1 MVELMISGELL
12 RWEGDMWILELI
24 GCVCRK
30 RIVSKVL
37 NKCEIWLCKCIKEWW
52 RLINMLEGHSM
63 LELILVRLMTEVIGK
78 SSCWLFDMVK
88 DWFDDN
94 LRNDNWN
101 EVGLVINI
109 GYGWLRIKVI
119 DD

>member
-1 MVELMISGELL
+1 M
-12 RWEGDMWILELI
+12 
-24 GCVCRK
+24 
-30 RIVSKVL
+30 
-37 NKCEIWLCKCIKEWW
+37 
-52 RLINMLEGHSM
+52 EGHSM

-78 SSCWLFDMVK
+78 SSCWLFDMVNN
-88 DWFDDN
+88 WFDDN

-109 GYGWLRIKVI
+109 GYGWLRIKVV

>member
-1 MVELMISGELL
+1 M
-12 RWEGDMWILELI
+12 
-24 GCVCRK
+24 K
-30 RIVSKVL
+30 
-37 NKCEIWLCKCIKEWW
+37 
-52 RLINMLEGHSM
+52 GHSM

-78 SSCWLFDMVK
+78 SLCWLFDMVK

-109 GYGWLRIKVI
+109 G
-119 DD
+119 

>member
-1 MVELMISGELL
+1 
-12 RWEGDMWILELI
+12 
-24 GCVCRK
+24 
-30 RIVSKVL
+30 
-37 NKCEIWLCKCIKEWW
+37 
-52 RLINMLEGHSM
+52 M
-63 LELILVRLMTEVIGK
+63 LELILVRLMTEVIGE

-119 DD
+119 ND